1 MIKRLAA
8 ELFCA
13 SAASHVKAVRGEAGA
28 ERGLCQAPGIAR
40 VARTF
45 QAVDQNDLATRFAGR
60 LLGMNQHF
68 DARFSLVQAR
78 LHRETLLV

>member
-13 SAASHVKAVRGEAGA
+13 SAASHVEAVRGKAGA
-28 ERGLCQAPGIAR
+28 ERGLCQAPCIAR

-45 QAVDQNDLATRFAGR
+45 QTVDQNDLGTRFAGR
-60 LLGMNQHF
+60 LLGMNQHLH
-68 DARFSLVQAR
+68 ARFSLMKAR
-78 LHRETLLV
+78 LHRETLLI